1 MYGSWDMKR
10 GRQEF
15 FVILDHFL
23 PFYPTNK
30 PKNQKFEKMKKSLE
44 ISLFYTYVPKIM
56 IRCTVPEIWCG
67 TDGRMDGKKK
77 WYIEVSAPPKK
88 WQKATKNP

>member
-1 MYGSWDMKR
+1 MKR

-44 ISLFYTYVPKIM
+44 ISLFYTHVPKIM

-77 WYIEVSAPPKK
+77 
-88 WQKATKNP
+88 